1 MLFTLPDALV
11 NTARKR
17 LPLSAST
24 VAGVVKLGLV
34 APTMLIQVTPA
45 SVLCCHCT
53 VGEGTP
59 LAAAVKVAVAGAT
72 TATSAGC
79 SVMLG
84 ATGAGLTVSV
94 APLLVASGFTPL
106 LATALKTAPLQPI
119 GTAVS
124 VRAALVAPAT
134 LAPVHTPLACTPLTR
149 LAPLMR
155 HWSAGAG
162 VPVATTVKLTAAPA
176 MIDCEIGWV
185 VNKGAIGAG
194 FTVSSAELLVTLPA
208 LLLTSTR

>member
-1 MLFTLPDALV
+1 V

-17 LPLSAST
+17 LPLSART

-34 APTMLIQVTPA
+34 APLMLVQVTPA

-72 TATSAGC
+72 TVTSTGC

-84 ATGAGLTVSV
+84 GTGAGLTVSW

-106 LATALKTAPLQPI
+106 LAMALKTAPLQPI

-124 VRAALVAPAT
+124 VSDALPAPAT
-134 LAPVHTPLACTPLTR
+134 LAPVHAPLACAPSTRVMPLIS
-149 LAPLMR
+149 
-155 HWSAGAG
+155 HWIVGAG
-162 VPVATTVKLTAAPA
+162 VPVAATVKLTAWPA
-176 MIDCEIGWV
+176 VIVCESGWV
-185 VNKGAIGAG
+185 VNAGATGAG
-194 FTVSSAELLVTLPA
+194 FTVSSATLLVTLPA
-208 LLLTSTR
+208 LLLTTTR